1 MDFQLLKFQL
11 GFLSNYITKNPSF
24 ISQIVSA
31 NTLEIKSLVS
41 VKNYDDLYFDFEEK
55 KFNFFSLKNI
65 LSNNVTSVLVK
76 VNDDDDIYFYFKKKE
91 KKKMNKIKI
100 NDNNDPDYKENS
112 DFNNTKS
119 IDLNHPIHDIFL

>member
-100 NDNNDPDYKENS
+100 NDNNDP
-112 DFNNTKS
+112 
-119 IDLNHPIHDIFL
+119 